1 MNLGSGLAKIN
12 NLYIAPRYPQIPVT
26 PVKKI
31 LGGQPEMPAIQKNP
45 APIAL
50 PKGKFPSG
58 VSLTLPNGTF
68 LVGYLIDIYA

>member
-31 LGGQPEMPAIQKNP
+31 IGGHSE
-45 APIAL
+45 APIMPQSQKPFRSAL
-50 PKGKFPSG
+50 PSG
-58 VSLTLPNGTF
+58 ITMTLPNGTF
-68 LVGYLIDIYA
+68 LVGFLIDIYA